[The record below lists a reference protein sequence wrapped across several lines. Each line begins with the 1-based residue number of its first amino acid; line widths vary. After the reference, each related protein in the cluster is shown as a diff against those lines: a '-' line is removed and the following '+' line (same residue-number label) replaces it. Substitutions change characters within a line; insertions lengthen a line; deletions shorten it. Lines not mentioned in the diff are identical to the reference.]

1 VISEKPKINYQDL
14 AGEAWSEMAEVNP
27 E

>member
-1 VISEKPKINYQDL
+1 MVSERPRINYQDL
-14 AGEAWSEMAEVNP
+14 DGEAWSEMAEVTP